1 MIRTNKRLA
10 LCLIL
15 LSGCLC
21 FIWGNSLLNAAAS
34 STVSD
39 FVGKIMG
46 VLPDSPM
53 AGGLPLRKI
62 AHFLEF
68 AALGWLLIWLT
79 VMLGQR
85 RLHALETTL
94 LCGLAAACV
103 DETIQMFSP
112 GRSSSL
118 ADVWLDA
125 AGVLAGGLL
134 LLLVCCLRREIH
146 RAGQRR

>member
-15 LSGCLC
+15 LIGCLC

-53 AGGLPLRKI
+53 AAEYRALAENVLR
-62 AHFLEF
+62 
-68 AALGWLLIWLT
+68 
-79 VMLGQR
+79 
-85 RLHALETTL
+85 
-94 LCGLAAACV
+94 ACEV
-103 DETIQMFSP
+103 
-112 GRSSSL
+112 
-118 ADVWLDA
+118 
-125 AGVLAGGLL
+125 GV
-134 LLLVCCLRREIH
+134 C
-146 RAGQRR
+146 